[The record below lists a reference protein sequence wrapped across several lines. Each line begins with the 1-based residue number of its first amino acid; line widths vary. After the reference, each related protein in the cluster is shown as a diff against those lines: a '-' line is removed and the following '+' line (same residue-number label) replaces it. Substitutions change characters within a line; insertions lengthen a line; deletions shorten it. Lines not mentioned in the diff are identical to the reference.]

1 MSKITK
7 RKLEQYLMQI
17 IEDDFYDEDGN
28 KVTVSAMDKQ
38 ARISAIKQ
46 LCAMRGYNEPEKKE
60 ITNKN
65 YTLDF

>member
-1 MSKITK
+1 MAKITK

-17 IEDDFYDEDGN
+17 IEDDFVDENGE
-28 KVTVSAMDKQ
+28 KITITAMDKQ

-65 YTLDF
+65 YTLQF